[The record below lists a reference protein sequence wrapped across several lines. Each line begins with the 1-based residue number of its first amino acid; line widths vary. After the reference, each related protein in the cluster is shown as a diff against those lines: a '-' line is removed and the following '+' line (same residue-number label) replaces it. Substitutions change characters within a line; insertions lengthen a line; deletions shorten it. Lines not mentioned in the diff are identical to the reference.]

1 MNATSTFNL
10 EARPASVSRRPASKG
25 WQPASKIQL
34 RLTRRGRLVL
44 MGIPLMLSA
53 IAVLLLAGFITSPA
67 QASTGANSP
76 GVHASKVTVMA
87 GQTLWSIASASDP
100 SRDPRD
106 VVADILE
113 LNSLT
118 TSVVQPGQQVY
129 VPLLN

>member
-1 MNATSTFNL
+1 MNATSNFEL
-10 EARPASVSRRPASKG
+10 SARRPASTG
-25 WQPASKIQL
+25 WL

-44 MGIPLMLSA
+44 MGIPLMLA
-53 IAVLLLAGFITSPA
+53 AVAVLLLAGFITSPA
-67 QASTGANSP
+67 HASTDADSL
-76 GVHASKVTVMA
+76 GVHASRVTVMA

-118 TSVVQPGQQVY
+118 SSIVQPGQQIY
-129 VPLLN
+129 VPLLS